1 MSISGGV
8 AISVI
13 WLSVPVTFGILTL
26 IVACGLVG
34 PLLASATRLAVPV
47 VVGEIAAGV
56 LLGRTGLQEI
66 HPDDPT
72 LAFLSAMGFAMLMFI
87 VGTRLPLR
95 DRGLRRAVGTGAIAT
110 AVSFAVAIP
119 AAWLIAD
126 LSDIPHVPMFVVL
139 LATSSAAVVM
149 PIVGERNLIGGPLLA
164 VLAWITLTDI
174 VSIVGLPL
182 ALEPDGALKAGLGAV
197 AVSAAAVLAFVA
209 LRGFRHSRTGHALR
223 KGSKTRGWA
232 LDLRIS
238 LLVLFGLSAL
248 AVKVST
254 SILVAGFTA
263 GVAVALAGEPKRLA
277 RQMVGLAEGFFV
289 PLFFVTLGA
298 RLDVRALATSSSD
311 LALAGML
318 IVGVVACHV
327 LVARVLRMP
336 NGSGLL
342 ASAQLGL
349 PAGVV
354 TLGLA
359 SHAVDAA
366 QAAAIVLAA
375 LASLI
380 ISSIGAAVL
389 ARDRGQSTMA

>member
-72 LAFLSAMGFAMLMFI
+72 LTFLSAMGFAMLMFI

-197 AVSAAAVLAFVA
+197 AVSAAAILAFVA

-254 SILVAGFTA
+254 SILVAGFAA

>member
-1 MSISGGV
+1 M
-8 AISVI
+8 
-13 WLSVPVTFGILTL
+13 TFGILTL

-56 LLGRTGLQEI
+56 LLGRTALREI
-66 HPDDPT
+66 HTDDPT

-95 DRGLRRAVGTGAIAT
+95 DRGLRRAIGTGAVAT
-110 AVSFAVAIP
+110 AASFAVAIP

-139 LATSSAAVVM
+139 LATSSAAVVL
-149 PIVGERNLIGGPLLA
+149 PIISERDLIGGPLLP

-182 ALEPDGALKAGLGAV
+182 ALEPGGALKAGLGAAVV
-197 AVSAAAVLAFVA
+197 ALAAAVAFLA
-209 LRGFRHSRTGHALR
+209 LRGFRHSRIGHALR
-223 KGSKTRGWA
+223 QGSKRRGWA
-232 LDLRIS
+232 LDLRVS

-254 SILVAGFTA
+254 SILVAGFAA

-318 IVGVVACHV
+318 IVGIVACHV
-327 LVARVLRMP
+327 LVARAMRMP
-336 NGSGLL
+336 LGGGLL
-342 ASAQLGL
+342 ATAQLGL

-359 SHAVDAA
+359 SHVLDAA

-375 LASLI
+375 LASLVV
-380 ISSIGAAVL
+380 SSIGAAVL
-389 ARDRGQSTMA
+389 ARGRGQSSIA

>member
-1 MSISGGV
+1 
-8 AISVI
+8 
-13 WLSVPVTFGILTL
+13 VTFGILTL

-72 LAFLSAMGFAMLMFI
+72 LTFLSAMGFAMLMFI

-197 AVSAAAVLAFVA
+197 AVSAAAILAFVA

-254 SILVAGFTA
+254 SILVAGFAA

>member
-1 MSISGGV
+1 M
-8 AISVI
+8 
-13 WLSVPVTFGILTL
+13 TFGILTL

-72 LAFLSAMGFAMLMFI
+72 LTFLSAMGFAMLMFI

-197 AVSAAAVLAFVA
+197 AVSAAAILAFVA

-254 SILVAGFTA
+254 SILVAGFAA

>member
-1 MSISGGV
+1 M
-8 AISVI
+8 
-13 WLSVPVTFGILTL
+13 TFGILTL

-56 LLGRTGLQEI
+56 LLGRTGFQEI

-72 LAFLSAMGFAMLMFI
+72 LTFLSAMGFAMLMFI

-95 DRGLRRAVGTGAIAT
+95 DRGLRQAVGTGAIAT
-110 AVSFAVAIP
+110 AISFAVAIP

-182 ALEPDGALKAGLGAV
+182 ALEPDGALKAGLGAI
-197 AVSAAAVLAFVA
+197 AVSAAATLAFVA

-254 SILVAGFTA
+254 SILVAGFAA

-375 LASLI
+375 LASLV

>member
-1 MSISGGV
+1 MV
-8 AISVI
+8 
-13 WLSVPVTFGILTL
+13 LPIL
-26 IVACGLVG
+26 
-34 PLLASATRLAVPV
+34 
-47 VVGEIAAGV
+47 
-56 LLGRTGLQEI
+56 
-66 HPDDPT
+66 
-72 LAFLSAMGFAMLMFI
+72 
-87 VGTRLPLR
+87 
-95 DRGLRRAVGTGAIAT
+95 
-110 AVSFAVAIP
+110 
-119 AAWLIAD
+119 
-126 LSDIPHVPMFVVL
+126 
-139 LATSSAAVVM
+139 
-149 PIVGERNLIGGPLLA
+149 GERDLIGGPVLP

-182 ALEPDGALKAGLGAV
+182 ALGPGGALKAGLGAAVV
-197 AVSAAAVLAFVA
+197 ALSAAVAFLA

-223 KGSKTRGWA
+223 QGSKRRGWA

-254 SILVAGFTA
+254 SILVAGFAA

-277 RQMVGLAEGFFV
+277 RQLVGLAEGFFV

-318 IVGVVACHV
+318 IVGVVFCHV
-327 LVARVLRMP
+327 VVARVLRMP
-336 NGSGLL
+336 LGSGLL
-342 ASAQLGL
+342 ATAQLGL

-359 SHAVDAA
+359 SHVLDAA

-375 LASLI
+375 LASLVVSSVGAALLARGRDQ
-380 ISSIGAAVL
+380 SSIA
-389 ARDRGQSTMA
+389 